1 MNRVVA
7 LLSVALALSLGVS
20 CQRGATEDRMGSTA
34 ADTGSTKQPAH
45 GVHGRVVSADGKP
58 IVRTMVHAESLD
70 NPKQAIPE
78 IGVLTGKDGGYFW
91 PLRPGRYRLTIKAEG
106 YPPISREVV
115 FRPNEAAPLDFTL
128 KK

>member
-1 MNRVVA
+1 MSRVLG

-20 CQRGATEDRMGSTA
+20 CQRGATEDRMGAVEPGTVSA
-34 ADTGSTKQPAH
+34 KQPAQ
-45 GVHGRVVSADGKP
+45 GVRGRVVGAEGKP
-58 IVRTMVHAESLD
+58 IVAAIVHAESLD

-91 PLRPGRYRLTIKAEG
+91 PLRPGRYRLTIKVEG
-106 YPPISREVV
+106 YPPTSREVV
-115 FRPNEAAPLDFTL
+115 VRPKEAPQLDFTL

>member
-1 MNRVVA
+1 MSRVLG
-7 LLSVALALSLGVS
+7 LLSVALVLSLGVS

-34 ADTGSTKQPAH
+34 ANTGSTKQPAH
-45 GVHGRVVSADGKP
+45 GVRGRVASAEGKP
-58 IVRTMVHAESLD
+58 IVATMVHAESLD

-106 YPPISREVV
+106 YPPTSREVV
-115 FRPNEAAPLDFTL
+115 VRPKETAQLDFTL